1 MTVGSIVVMDYI
13 RAVVVRFFN
22 KCGCCCWDLE
32 KQYPGYPDFK
42 IAENILHLVNNQGMI
57 WLVRQG

>member
-1 MTVGSIVVMDYI
+1 MTVVSIVVMDYI

-22 KCGCCCWDLE
+22 NCGCCCWDLE
-32 KQYPGYPDFK
+32 KQFPGYPDFK